1 MVSSR
6 IPSLVLNLTHLR
18 YLYLMVKDQ
27 RSTFYPVV
35 TNYGSSTNN
44 EFEIEGPLECFHHTK
59 LTSVKP
65 PTIVR
70 ILKKFNS

>member
-1 MVSSR
+1 
-6 IPSLVLNLTHLR
+6 
-18 YLYLMVKDQ
+18 MVKDQ